1 MTQNNSTGQACDQR
15 NLMGAGKEPA
25 YGAARKRD
33 QLESVFAEKA
43 ASDPGYAIAYAL
55 LRVAEAHRTIAG
67 EVAVDGGALVNL
79 TDEVKDGLHDIATS
93 IAPEP

>member
-1 MTQNNSTGQACDQR
+1 MSQKNATGQACDQR
-15 NLMGAGKEPA
+15 HLMGAGREPA

-55 LRVAEAHRTIAG
+55 LRVAEAHRNFAG
-67 EVAVDGGALVNL
+67 EVAVDGEALENL
-79 TDEVKDGLHDIATS
+79 TVEVKDGLHDIATS
-93 IAPEP
+93 IVPEP